1 MGGIFSKMSVTAA
14 NCPRTVGYKRGG
26 GDSTRMKVP

>member
-14 NCPRTVGYKRGG
+14 NCPRTAGYKRGG
-26 GDSTRMKVP
+26 GGSEEK